1 MACSGPCPPPT
12 RRTAPPPGPAG
23 GVVATHHRVRV
34 GALLCCLG
42 LTVLGLVGCEE
53 GRTTRPVEP
62 SRAGSA
68 AEVGGMAALIKAAK
82 REGRLNTIALP
93 RQWANY
99 SGLIDGFEKKY
110 GIKVVIDNPSGHSQQ
125 EIDAVKRYRGRERAP
140 DVLDLGDSFAQS
152 AARQDL
158 LAPYRVVPFDQIP
171 PEQKDADAR
180 WYNNYGGYVSIGCD
194 AARVRTCP
202 ASFADLLQPEYK
214 GMVAIHGEPTTAGSA
229 FAAVYAA
236 ALANGGSFDNIQ
248 PGIEFF
254 ARLDKAGNY
263 NRADPDPAA
272 IAKGRTPISVEWD
285 YLNLQH
291 IDQLRGTDVDWK
303 VSIPFDGSF
312 SQYYAQAINKDAP
325 HPAAA
330 RLWQEYLFNPEGQ
343 NLRLVDYARPVL
355 MDAMAKNGTLNKAL
369 AARLPTVEGTP
380 QFPTEDQ
387 LNKAVRTVRE
397 NWAKAVGG

>member
-1 MACSGPCPPPT
+1 M
-12 RRTAPPPGPAG
+12 TA
-23 GVVATHHRVRV
+23 HHRVRA

-42 LTVLGLVGCEE
+42 LAAFGLGACQE
-53 GRTTRPVEP
+53 GGPTRPIAP
-62 SRAGSA
+62 SRAESA
-68 AEVGGMAALIKAAK
+68 AAAGGTAALVKAAK
-82 REGRLNTIALP
+82 KEGRLNAIALP

-99 SGLIDGFEKKY
+99 GALIDGFEKKY
-110 GIKVVIDNPSGHSQQ
+110 GIKVVIDDPSGHSQQ
-125 EIDAVKRYRGRERAP
+125 EIDAVKRYRGRQRAP

-152 AARQDL
+152 AARQKL
-158 LAPYRVVPFDQIP
+158 LAPYRVAQFDQIP
-171 PEQKDADAR
+171 PEQKDAGAR

-214 GMVAIHGEPTTAGSA
+214 RLVSIDGDPTIAGAA

-248 PGIEFF
+248 PGIDFF
-254 ARLDKAGNY
+254 ARLAKVGNY
-263 NRADPDPAA
+263 NRTTPSPAT
-272 IAKGRTPISVEWD
+272 IAKGTTPISIEWD
-285 YLNLQH
+285 YLSLEH
-291 IDQLRGTDVDWK
+291 MDQLRGTGVKWK

-312 SQYYAQAINKDAP
+312 SQYYAQAVTKDAP

-330 RLWQEYLFNPEGQ
+330 RLWEEYLFRPESQ

-355 MDAMAKNGTLNKAL
+355 MTVMAKNGTLNKAL

-380 QFPTEDQ
+380 QFPTEAQ
-387 LNKAVRTVRE
+387 LNKARHTVGE